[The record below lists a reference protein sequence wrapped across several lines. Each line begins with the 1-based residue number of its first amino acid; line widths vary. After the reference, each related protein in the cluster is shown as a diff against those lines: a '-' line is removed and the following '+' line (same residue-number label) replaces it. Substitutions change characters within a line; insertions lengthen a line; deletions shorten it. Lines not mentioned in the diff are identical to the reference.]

1 MLRNLIIGQYVYE
14 DSFIHKLDPRI
25 KIWFVILISIVL
37 FLIKS
42 YAGFALAVIF
52 IAAIALLSRIKIKN
66 VLRNLRPFLF
76 FFVFI
81 LLMYALF
88 SRNELVKGIITVLRF
103 VLLIIIASVL
113 TFSTTISDLVLALEK
128 LFKPLKIM
136 GIKSRDIA
144 VMVSITLRFIPLFFL
159 EAMKIRDAK
168 LSRLAELKKLKHI
181 KLIIIPLLEN
191 VFKRASNLS
200 DAMESRCYRNYR
212 YSNFKEL
219 KLGLRDYVA
228 IVFAGGMLLWMLV

>member
-1 MLRNLIIGQYVYE
+1 MLRNLIIGQYVYK

-25 KIWFVILISIVL
+25 KILFVILISIVL

-181 KLIIIPLLEN
+181 KLIVMPLLEK